1 MAIIGTC
8 VIERTLFSEI
18 YAWYNS
24 SRRVERSKI
33 SMLVI
38 VGGCGEYGIVGQ
50 NIQECVSTVRVV

>member
-8 VIERTLFSEI
+8 VIERTLFSEMF

-50 NIQECVSTVRVV
+50 NIQECVRVV